1 MTTSFRCSRCG
12 YEHESLPVFKK
23 HLERKTECKAKA
35 SDISFMDVKQQFKS
49 LIDQQQTR
57 SESPTSQ
64 EKKKKKKKLRDF
76 GDEFREYIRR
86 DILEEYINDP
96 LKGIQFII
104 KEIYFNEAHEENHTL
119 RPMASEMT
127 VEVHL
132 NERWVRVD
140 KTKTYDKLIYRAV
153 DILENNTLKKH
164 WTPEF
169 KNFIKSM
176 GEIDCDEL
184 LFLIREEVEET
195 ILNAEKEWV
204 KAHDGS

>member
-1 MTTSFRCSRCG
+1 
-12 YEHESLPVFKK
+12 
-23 HLERKTECKAKA
+23 
-35 SDISFMDVKQQFKS
+35 MDVKQQFKS

-57 SESPTSQ
+57 AESPNAQ
-64 EKKKKKKKLRDF
+64 ERKKKKRRLRDF
-76 GDEFREYIRR
+76 GDEFREHIRR
-86 DILEEYINDP
+86 DMLEEYINDP

-104 KEIYFNEAHEENHTL
+104 KEIYFNESHSENRTI
-119 RPMASEMT
+119 RPMSSGSLT

-140 KTKTYDKLIYRAV
+140 KIKTYDKLIYRAV
-153 DILENNTLKKH
+153 DILENNTYKKN

-169 KNFIKSM
+169 RNFIKSM

-195 ILNAEKEWV
+195 IVNAQQELL
-204 KAHDGS
+204 KAATVGL